1 MDLPRPEI
9 LRFSGFEVDLITKE
23 LRRRGRPVKLAPQA
37 LRLLEFLAGRPG
49 QLVTRDAIR
58 QEIWSD
64 GTFVDFEH
72 GINKS
77 IRQIR
82 DALNDDADQP
92 RFVET
97 IPRRGYRFIAQ
108 LQAPEPVPTTA
119 ASAET
124 APPAPFSELQSI
136 DSSVSVPKPHRLIGR
151 WLLGGAVLSLLC
163 ILLLAFNAGGWRN
176 R

>member
-82 DALNDDADQP
+82 DALNDDANQP

-108 LQAPEPVPTTA
+108 LEVPEPVA
-119 ASAET
+119 AVGALDET
-124 APPAPFSELQSI
+124 APSAPVCEPPLPATPAPAPKAQR
-136 DSSVSVPKPHRLIGR
+136 SSGR
-151 WLLGGAVLSLLC
+151 WLLVGAALS
-163 ILLLAFNAGGWRN
+163 
-176 R
+176 

>member
-37 LRLLEFLAGRPG
+37 LRLLEFLASQPG

-82 DALNDDADQP
+82 DALNDDAAQP

-108 LQAPEPVPTTA
+108 VEAPEIVPTTA

-124 APPAPFSELQSI
+124 APPSSLSELQSI
-136 DSSVSVPKPHRLIGR
+136 DTSLPLPGPRRLSRR
-151 WLLGGAVLSLLC
+151 WLLGGAALSSLC
-163 ILLLAFNAGGWRN
+163 I
-176 R
+176 